1 MKFEHNCGNCLNTR
15 MCKTFEILREN
26 DIIDDEADF
35 VCGFYQDKTFKI
47 FKEEFHYTTIPSI
60 PSEPFITNIKEPD
73 APYTITDPFTPIT
86 PYTVTYA
93 DTKEQLKNDN

>member
-15 MCKTFEILREN
+15 MCKIFEVLREY
-26 DIIDDEADF
+26 DIIDDKADF

-47 FKEEFHYTTIPSI
+47 FKEEFYYTTIPSI
-60 PSEPFITNIKEPD
+60 PSEPFITNVKDSIT
-73 APYTITDPFTPIT
+73 PYAITDPII
-86 PYTVTYA
+86 PYTTVTYT